1 MASFVS
7 GNAKQSN
14 QELDGLE
21 GGKDAD
27 ARRMGSPQDGLCFRQ
42 AKEEIRNGGAFG
54 CSYGGSSIGLDF
66 KLVRTRPVSA
76 RMAGARFA
84 RNSAQRHA
92 IMVMVMV
99 VVHRGMATRH
109 HRRQQ
114 RNHHYDV
121 L

>member
-27 ARRMGSPQDGLCFRQ
+27 ARRVGSPQNGDYFWQ
-42 AKEEIRNGGAFG
+42 AKEEVRNGRAFSCG
-54 CSYGGSSIGLDF
+54 NGGSSIGLDF
-66 KLVRTRPVSA
+66 KLVRAGQVSA
-76 RMAGARFA
+76 RMAGARFD
-84 RNSAQRHA
+84 RNSTQRHT
-92 IMVMVMV
+92 IMMMVMV
-99 VVHRGMATRH
+99 VVHRGMAARH

-114 RNHHYDV
+114 RNHH
-121 L
+121 